1 MQAEST
7 GRLRFDE
14 FEVDLRSRSLHR
26 RGREIRLRSKSFDVL
41 ACLACKAGTLVTKDE
56 LLETV
61 WPGIVATDE
70 SLARC
75 ISDARTALKDSEKT
89 IIRTV
94 PGRGYQFTAEVA
106 ASAKNDEPSPA
117 MPGTNASPATR
128 HVFRIGAVAL
138 ILTLAAVFWYG
149 YDEETGPALSRPA
162 IAVLPFRNSSN
173 DSRVEPFVVGLT
185 SDLNTALARIP
196 DMIVISENSTRQ
208 YENADVDIRQVAA
221 ELGVSHVLTGSV
233 QRSDDRLRIFVQ
245 LSEGASGSAT
255 WAIRYDRDL
264 SSFLGLQDD
273 IVKNV
278 LVGLQIELTQ
288 GETARISGGGTKN
301 LDAWLSYV
309 EGFDEGF
316 KFKLENNQRARELF
330 VAASALDPEWAA
342 PVSGQA
348 WTYREALRRGWTDNA
363 DADREEWYRLAQK
376 CLELD
381 PRFSGCY
388 IQLGNYYIENDRVEE
403 GIALR
408 EKALH
413 LAPNDISALSG
424 LAWQLILVGQVER
437 GLELL
442 QRAKLVSPIHPPW
455 LIATEAYGYQAAGRF
470 DKAIEAYQ
478 YALARTDFPDL
489 HARLATVY
497 AESGDLEKARE
508 QARLFIEKSPNRTVS
523 DLTRIL
529 RIQDPERTRFY
540 ASLLR
545 RAGIPD

>member
-1 MQAEST
+1 MQAESA
-7 GRLRFDE
+7 GRLSFDE
-14 FEVDLRSRSLHR
+14 FEVDLRSRSLQRH
-26 RGREIRLRSKSFDVL
+26 GREIPLRSKSFDVL
-41 ACLACKAGTLVTKDE
+41 VCLACKAGTLVTKDE

-61 WPGIVATDE
+61 WPGIIATEE

-75 ISDARTALKDSEKT
+75 ISDARSALEDSEKT

-94 PGRGYQFTAEVA
+94 PGRGYQFTAEV
-106 ASAKNDEPSPA
+106 SVIPESDEPYPA
-117 MPGTNASPATR
+117 VHGAHASSATR
-128 HVFRIGAVAL
+128 HVLWAVAAAL
-138 ILTLAAVFWYG
+138 ILILGTVFWF
-149 YDEETGPALSRPA
+149 DSAEETEPALARPA

-173 DSRVEPFVVGLT
+173 DAQVEPFVVGLT

-196 DMIVISENSTRQ
+196 DMIVIAENSTRQ
-208 YENADVDIRQVAA
+208 YENADVDIRQVATD
-221 ELGVSHVLTGSV
+221 LGVSHVLTGSV
-233 QRSDDRLRIFVQ
+233 QRSDERLRIFVQ

-255 WAIRYDRDL
+255 WASRYDRDL
-264 SSFLGLQDD
+264 SNFLGLQDD

-278 LVGLQIELTQ
+278 LVSLQIELTQ

-316 KFKLENNQRARELF
+316 KFKRENNLRARSLF
-330 VAASALDPEWAA
+330 AAASVLDPEWAA

-363 DADREEWYRLAQK
+363 DADREKWYQLAQK
-376 CLELD
+376 CLELE
-381 PRFSGCY
+381 PHFSGCY
-388 IQLGNYYIENDRVEE
+388 IQLGNFYIENDRVEE
-403 GIALR
+403 GIKLR
-408 EKALH
+408 EKALQ

-442 QRAKLVSPIHPPW
+442 QRAKLVSPVHPPW

-497 AESGDLEKARE
+497 AESGDLESARE

-540 ASLLR
+540 ADLLR
-545 RAGIPD
+545 KAGIPD